1 MCCFPGCVFFGG
13 LLLGLVVAFVMSL
26 RTRTTLCSCRDEC
39 RVFINALVRR
49 VGFIICNDVS
59 CFFFPSGRF
68 QQSQPVDEATEQM
81 GKSHTFNTTTFL
93 YFCPTKTQSA
103 QKFVRFFIR
112 VRCCCVLFL
121 RRAGCGSH
129 GLAYYRLLRSITHSS
144 LSCRY
149 CQLHRRL
156 IVIDST
162 LLLSPVL
169 PDRRGYIP
177 PFFRNAFEV

>member
-68 QQSQPVDEATEQM
+68 QQSQPVDEATQQM

-93 YFCPTKTQSA
+93 FFWSNKDQSA

-129 GLAYYRLLRSITHSS
+129 GLAHYRLLRSINT
-144 LSCRY
+144 
-149 CQLHRRL
+149 Q
-156 IVIDST
+156 
-162 LLLSPVL
+162 
-169 PDRRGYIP
+169 
-177 PFFRNAFEV
+177 